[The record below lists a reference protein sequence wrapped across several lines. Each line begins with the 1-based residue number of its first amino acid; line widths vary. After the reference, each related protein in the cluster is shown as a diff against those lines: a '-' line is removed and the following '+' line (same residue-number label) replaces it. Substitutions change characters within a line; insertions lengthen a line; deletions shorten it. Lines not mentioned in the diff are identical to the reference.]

1 MAPVEPLIP
10 PARPRWATAQDRHA
24 GANERHAV
32 LEIVKRQDDMSGF
45 VVLPRAGRSTFS

>member
-24 GANERHAV
+24 GGDERHAV